1 MISAKALFVQ
11 ERKKN
16 PKCKERK
23 REREKKEEKV
33 EEEEDL
39 LGAFKLDFSVFLE
52 GLRYVHELIA
62 LVL

>member
-1 MISAKALFVQ
+1 M
-11 ERKKN
+11 
-16 PKCKERK
+16 